1 MQKTGLGTKLTQAN
15 LAKANLAE
23 ANLAEANLDKAN
35 LDEAA
40 EAPTLEISKEFDTRS
55 PSFGKPR
62 NHLHC
67 IYHSE
72 GIPMA
77 QLVPI
82 QLEDGTEIYIEA
94 TEDVDVSPT
103 AQAPVELQPEEVRR
117 GQKGWG
123 GGGGSRGMVGFPSG
137 GNGSSASNGSA
148 AIAAQSFK
156 AIEGTI
162 RTYTTHTLSA
172 FKDMAHGNVDKVTL
186 QFGIR
191 VGGEAGVP
199 YVTKGTAESNLS
211 ITVECSFDKD
221 S

>member
-1 MQKTGLGTKLTQAN
+1 MT
-15 LAKANLAE
+15 
-23 ANLAEANLDKAN
+23 
-35 LDEAA
+35 
-40 EAPTLEISKEFDTRS
+40 
-55 PSFGKPR
+55 
-62 NHLHC
+62 
-67 IYHSE
+67 
-72 GIPMA
+72 

-94 TEDVDVSPT
+94 TEGVDV
-103 AQAPVELQPEEVRR
+103 APIDAVDTLDDDDEETVRG

-123 GGGGSRGMVGFPSG
+123 NGGSSRGVVGFPGGGNSGSGTSSG
-137 GNGSSASNGSA
+137 GGA
-148 AIAAQSFK
+148 AAMAAQSFK

-221 S
+221 K

>member
-1 MQKTGLGTKLTQAN
+1 
-15 LAKANLAE
+15 
-23 ANLAEANLDKAN
+23 
-35 LDEAA
+35 
-40 EAPTLEISKEFDTRS
+40 
-55 PSFGKPR
+55 
-62 NHLHC
+62 
-67 IYHSE
+67 
-72 GIPMA
+72 MA

-94 TEDVDVSPT
+94 TDDVEVSPNT
-103 AQAPVELQPEEVRR
+103 DTSVGSEPEEEVRR

-123 GGGGSRGMVGFPSG
+123 GGSGSRGMVGFPSG
-137 GNGSSASNGSA
+137 GGNSST

-211 ITVECSFDKD
+211 ITVECSFDKEK
-221 S
+221 

>member
-1 MQKTGLGTKLTQAN
+1 M
-15 LAKANLAE
+15 
-23 ANLAEANLDKAN
+23 
-35 LDEAA
+35 
-40 EAPTLEISKEFDTRS
+40 S
-55 PSFGKPR
+55 
-62 NHLHC
+62 
-67 IYHSE
+67 
-72 GIPMA
+72 

-82 QLEDGTEIYIEA
+82 QLEDGTEIYIES
-94 TEDVDVSPT
+94 TEDVDV
-103 AQAPVELQPEEVRR
+103 APSVDSANGSSNGQTNGELEEVRR

-123 GGGGSRGMVGFPSG
+123 GGGSRGMVGFPSG
-137 GNGSSASNGSA
+137 ASNGNGSSA

-172 FKDMAHGNVDKVTL
+172 FKNMAHGNVDKVTL

-211 ITVECSFDKD
+211 ITVECSFDKEG
-221 S
+221 